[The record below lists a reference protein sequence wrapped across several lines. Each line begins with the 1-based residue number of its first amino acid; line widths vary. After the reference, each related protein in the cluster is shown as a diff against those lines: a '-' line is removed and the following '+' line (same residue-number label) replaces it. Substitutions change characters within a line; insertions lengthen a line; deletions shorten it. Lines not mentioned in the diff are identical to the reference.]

1 MRSFSSVLSTILI
14 GFVVYIAQ
22 GYYRW
27 VVHSTSPIEELG
39 IQLHGYMPTPIQA
52 WGCSRLRE
60 RFEGKSYP
68 PYGCRNRASPLK
80 WGGPEASQ

>member
-1 MRSFSSVLSTILI
+1 MRTLPGLLATII
-14 GFVVYIAQ
+14 VGIAVYITQ

-39 IQLHGYMPTPIQA
+39 IQLHGYMPKPIQA
-52 WGCSRLRE
+52 WGCNRLRE

-80 WGGPEASQ
+80 WGGPE